1 LIYLDYAFAC
11 LKTCPFDIY
20 IIIMSRGIL
29 PIVIVQVVVN
39 PTYRTATRCRDVN
52 AVDADVDAA
61 FNNWTKLAARAME
74 LMKIDDEDRQITNE
88 LVKGQLRMMLQM
100 VPVPTPPDKVSE
112 VKVAVKTPI
121 VEIDFIVQLRA
132 RWDDV

>member
-1 LIYLDYAFAC
+1 MLV
-11 LKTCPFDIY
+11 LKLVNLN
-20 IIIMSRGIL
+20 IIIMSRVTL
-29 PIVIVQVVVN
+29 PPVIVQVLVN

-52 AVDADVDAA
+52 AVDADVNAA
-61 FNNWTKLAARAME
+61 FNNWTNLAARDME
-74 LMKIDDEDRQITNE
+74 LMKIDAEDRQITNE
-88 LVKGQLRMMLQM
+88 LVKGQLQMMLQM

-121 VEIDFIVQLRA
+121 AEIDFIVQLRA

>member
-1 LIYLDYAFAC
+1 MYRDTL
-11 LKTCPFDIY
+11 T
-20 IIIMSRGIL
+20 RL
-29 PIVIVQVVVN
+29 PPVIVQVLVN

-61 FNNWTKLAARAME
+61 FENWSKQAAPAME
-74 LMKIDDEDRQITNE
+74 LMQMDDEDRQITND

-112 VKVAVKTPI
+112 VRVTVKTPI
-121 VEIDFIVQLRA
+121 VEIDFIVQLR
-132 RWDDV
+132 DQ